1 MLSNATCAATA
12 LEIQT
17 DPGGWGLAPTIRND
31 PGKISGIVNGI
42 DFTEWWGL
50 YKLNS
55 VDP

>member
-1 MLSNATCAATA
+1 LLSNATCAATA
-12 LEIQT
+12 WEIQT